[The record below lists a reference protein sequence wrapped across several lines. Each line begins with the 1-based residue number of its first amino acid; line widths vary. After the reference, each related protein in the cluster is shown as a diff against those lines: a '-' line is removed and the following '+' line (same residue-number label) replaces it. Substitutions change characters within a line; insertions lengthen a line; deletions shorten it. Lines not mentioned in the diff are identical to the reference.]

1 MWRSVVGATL
11 RDIQHLLLQMRAILN
26 KDGMSVNAI
35 EKNSHCYNSCDIV
48 LGCGW

>member
-35 EKNSHCYNSCDIV
+35 ANNSHCYGGHDIV
-48 LGCGW
+48 RGSG